1 MSLLSVERI
10 VAETKRLAAVEA
22 ARREEEERPA
32 REEAARRAQRKAWVL
47 EAIND
52 PERPKKAKAL
62 ARNALKMIS
71 KTFPRHSPEDWMSWQ
86 LVRAVDEMEDAI
98 RVKYGLFATIDNF
111 ADKEEV
117 AVK

>member
-1 MSLLSVERI
+1 MASPNVDRI
-10 VAETKRLAAVEA
+10 IAETKRLAAVEA
-22 ARREEEERPA
+22 ARREEEGRPA
-32 REEAARRAQRKAWVL
+32 REEAARKAQRKAWVAAAL
-47 EAIND
+47 ND
-52 PERPKKAKAL
+52 PERPKKAQAL

-71 KTFPRHSPEDWMSWQ
+71 KTFPRHSSEYWTSWQ
-86 LVRAVDEMEDAI
+86 MVRAVDELEDAI